1 MNQAVE
7 TERFH
12 LIEWIVLIDEIHL
25 NALMQ
30 LNGEELE
37 KRLVEKLKIS
47 INCFF
52 TLFYLCKSV
61 KLSRIT
67 QKEK

>member
-1 MNQAVE
+1 MNQVVE

-37 KRLVEKLKIS
+37 KGLLEKLKII
-47 INCFF
+47 INWFLHFF
-52 TLFYLCKSV
+52 TCV
-61 KLSRIT
+61 KV
-67 QKEK
+67 